1 MLNFEPSNLMFFKT
15 YKTEFEEIVV
25 KCMDQ
30 NGRLLE
36 IENKFNLKLLID
48 KYRTKTKKIC

>member
-1 MLNFEPSNLMFFKT
+1 MFFKT

-36 IENKFNLKLLID
+36 IEDEFNLKLLID
-48 KYRTKTKKIC
+48 KYRTKTMKIC